1 MEINNC
7 SMFANCFCF
16 FLPQTFS
23 PKLSLFV
30 IFVFF
35 FWQLEIFCYK
45 WHAIFVNVFSNVV
58 AFFLFLH
65 VSIRKRKTLEM
76 QNVYW
81 YNINFCFHSF
91 SYLRDLNLL
100 CNKEKKTLSVIF
112 LKLNLST
119 KEGENRGLKSIAEKK
134 RGEEKKRNYCQP
146 L

>member
-7 SMFANCFCF
+7 SMFANCFF
-16 FLPQTFS
+16 FFYL
-23 PKLSLFV
+23 KLFLQNWV
-30 IFVFF
+30 CLLYLYFF

-134 RGEEKKRNYCQP
+134 KREEKKRNYCQP